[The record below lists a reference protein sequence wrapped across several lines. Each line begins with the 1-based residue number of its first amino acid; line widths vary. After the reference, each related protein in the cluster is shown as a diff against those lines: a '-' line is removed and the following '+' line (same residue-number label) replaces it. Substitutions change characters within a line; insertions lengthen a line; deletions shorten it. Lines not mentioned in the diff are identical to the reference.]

1 MLICQGWC
9 SALSVPIDT
18 PFFLQELLLAG
29 TDDEEN
35 HFRHMASF
43 VKILVRNGITETD
56 RRFHDDIMNGEGDW
70 WLDDEEEV
78 PDFKYLWKR
87 IWKKMQKVSNYLRIK
102 HGSRRFNFSVSSCSI
117 QDSIIRQLRS

>member
-1 MLICQGWC
+1 VLICQGWC

-29 TDDEEN
+29 TDDKEN

-56 RRFHDDIMNGEGDW
+56 RRFHNDVMNGEGDW

-87 IWKKMQKVSNYLRIK
+87 IWKKMQKVSNYSRIK
-102 HGSRRFNFSVSSCSI
+102 HGCQKI
-117 QDSIIRQLRS
+117 